1 MMAAATIMMPTKR
14 PFATYASRQPNPA
27 YNTQT
32 IVMRMTI
39 QFRFTITRMRLRGR
53 IRAGIRRQGL
63 KNTSAATRKRITT
76 ADPHDLDVIEWSIRR
91 QYDAISVTHS
101 HGCSVVRHGNTSSST
116 ALYTVYQGRYGQS
129 RLFFDPPTPKGSIRR
144 SFLNPV
150 EWMRDDRPDLSYP
163 SADDALAALLVA

>member
-1 MMAAATIMMPTKR
+1 M
-14 PFATYASRQPNPA
+14 
-27 YNTQT
+27 
-32 IVMRMTI
+32 
-39 QFRFTITRMRLRGR
+39 
-53 IRAGIRRQGL
+53 RRQGL

-76 ADPHDLDVIEWSIRR
+76 ADPHDLDVIEWGIRR

-116 ALYTVYQGRYGQS
+116 ALYTVYEGRYGQS

-144 SFLNPV
+144 SFLNPT

-163 SADDALAALLVA
+163 NADTALAALLAA